1 MDKHA
6 KGRPELTFS
15 IALYSLSITLR
26 LAAEKS
32 VCVKE
37 CIYCNSCEAEA
48 DDGRNDD
55 TDNLES
61 LHPST
66 VCKTYRLEH
75 APETVVKMEPYCYEP
90 YDVDDKNPYASE
102 CIYEKV
108 VRIHGLFATE
118 LEELH
123 LSPEMSKVEEQ
134 DTEDNDTKNKHVL
147 S

>member
-1 MDKHA
+1 M
-6 KGRPELTFS
+6 
-15 IALYSLSITLR
+15 
-26 LAAEKS
+26 
-32 VCVKE
+32 KE
-37 CIYCNSCEAEA
+37 CIYCNSYEAEA

-61 LHPST
+61 LHPSA
-66 VCKTYRLEH
+66 VCKTYGLEH

-118 LEELH
+118 LEELA
-123 LSPEMSKVEEQ
+123 SDVYKRQVEEQ